1 MFGLYGDGG
10 GGGGG
15 GVGATGI
22 LGRALG
28 VGGCAQGLSSC
39 LDLYFSR
46 SSSEGEGGVG
56 TLVVSLGACFLMV
69 CFGTLRAA
77 KSTRFLVRVRGERP
91 PNNREGSA
99 RVGLRMRR

>member
-15 GVGATGI
+15 GVGATGGF
-22 LGRALG
+22 GRALG
-28 VGGCAQGLSSC
+28 VGGWAQGRSSC
-39 LDLYFSR
+39 LDLYFAR

-77 KSTRFLVRVRGERP
+77 KSTRFLVLVRGERP
-91 PNNREGSA
+91 PNNRLGSA
-99 RVGLRMRR
+99 RVGRRMRR